1 MYEEEPDEQDHVK
14 ILEQTIANL
23 SRHFP
28 SSALE
33 SEPMHVNPLSR
44 PIIEKIDSDAIC
56 EMEIESPSKGDYFFP
71 TPLSHPVTLALPIS
85 VPSSQQHSRES
96 GLSRSSGVRENL
108 TDLLASMAAKSSA
121 PAPNPTL
128 QRALSTQDKVRV
140 RRSLFQE
147 HVIQYVHGDLQ

>member
-56 EMEIESPSKGDYFFP
+56 EMEIESPSKDDYFFP